1 MEMMRVFKS
10 LQEMRDADLDVCRS
24 WDRMRE
30 RAEAPE
36 EHLRPRMIRRHGLE
50 QAAADIRADRD
61 AAVFTEAA
69 VAAAF
74 DSGLV
79 ALVKG
84 KADGGSWFS
93 DEKCF
98 MVSPESAEEAK
109 AAYDL
114 ILELEGR
121 GLRTGNALTFTVS
134 RDRGAFAFD
143 ARGIKPSDHIA
154 VVLND
159 GAWLSPANAMA
170 DDANKR
176 QSAYETDGFDPRSL
190 SFKREDF
197 TRKVP
202 GMLADVR
209 IDRAIRAGFLATH
222 SDRPLVRDLLREYPE
237 IEDGRV
243 PDEVEKFSLPNLRDC
258 RTKQELL
265 EKTFSRRIPAAANKC
280 TFAIGVA
287 CAAISPRMPE
297 TSKKV
302 LWQRA
307 VETSRDPE
315 RATALAGKLG
325 RWLED
330 HHYRPSEFTKPEWIE
345 HVKSSNIGYMVAYP
359 RIADAIDPESAD
371 GRSRMLLHDLDRM
384 NSQTRKRMPAEIR
397 STRHLEQLHDEAAEA
412 TMTERERAWRA
423 EQAAREEARLA
434 MKVDVT
440 NSPYAITDEA
450 LAEAGFERLVTGKR
464 MAEEAS
470 MQHNCIKSYIGDMAS
485 EDSAFYSAL
494 VDGVRHSLQV
504 KLDIVDAR
512 PRVVQLYGPC
522 NQPASEE
529 ARTLVDDAIER
540 AIAEA
545 EKRAECGHA
554 PGVNRT
560 DTAIVRDAIAV
571 RDAQVEIAEAGAP
584 EGEMERAGV
593 EAAYDDYDEILF

>member
-1 MEMMRVFKS
+1 MVMMKVFKS
-10 LQEMRDADLDVCRS
+10 LQEMRDADVGVCRS

-36 EHLRPRMIRRHGLE
+36 EHLHPRMVRRHGLQ

-79 ALVKG
+79 ALVKTRG
-84 KADGGSWFS
+84 DGRSRVG

-98 MVSPESAEEAK
+98 MVSAESAEEAQT
-109 AAYDL
+109 AYDL
-114 ILELEGR
+114 ILELEER
-121 GLRTGNALTFTVS
+121 GLHTGNALTFTVN

-143 ARGIKPSDHIA
+143 VRSVKPGNHIA

-159 GAWLSPANAMA
+159 GAWPSPAQMMA
-170 DDANKR
+170 DDANRR
-176 QSAYETDGFDPRSL
+176 QSAYDTDGFDPRSL

-209 IDRAIRAGFLATH
+209 SDSAIRAGFLAAH
-222 SDRPLVRDLLREYPE
+222 SDRPLVRDLLREYPGIVE
-237 IEDGRV
+237 GRV
-243 PDEVEKFSLPNLRDC
+243 PDEVEKLSLPNLRDC

-297 TSKKV
+297 TSKKI

-315 RATALAGKLG
+315 RATALAGKLN
-325 RWLED
+325 RWLD
-330 HHYRPSEFTKPEWIE
+330 RYSQDPGRFTKPEWIE
-345 HVKSSNIGYMVAYP
+345 HVKASNIGYMVAYP

-384 NSQTRKRMPAEIR
+384 NSQARKRMPAEIR
-397 STRHLEQLHDEAAEA
+397 STRHLEQLHDEATEA
-412 TMTERERAWRA
+412 TTGERERAWRA

-440 NSPYAITDEA
+440 NSPYAIADEE
-450 LAEAGFERLVTGKR
+450 LAKAGFERLVTGKR
-464 MAEEAS
+464 MAEEAV
-470 MQHNCIKSYIGDMAS
+470 MQHNCIKSYIGEMAN

-504 KLDIVDAR
+504 TLDIVDAR
-512 PRVVQLYGPC
+512 PHVVQLYGPC
-522 NQPASEE
+522 NQPASEK

-540 AIAEA
+540 TIAEA
-545 EKRAECGHA
+545 ERRAECGHA
-554 PGVNRT
+554 PGANRT

-571 RDAQVEIAEAGAP
+571 RDAQVEIAETDAP
-584 EGEMERAGV
+584 EGEVGDAGA
-593 EAAYDDYDEILF
+593 ETAYDDYDEILF